1 MFRSIKTAFLGLV
14 LIGTTSPVLADGYP
28 NIGRA
33 ATPKEISAWDID
45 VRPDFKGLPKGS
57 GSVSRGQEVW
67 ESRCASCHGTFG
79 ESNEVFTPL
88 IGGTTAEDIKNG
100 RVAALASGKQPQKT
114 TIMKVPTLSTL
125 WDYIHRAMPWTA
137 PKSLSN
143 DDVFAVLAYLLS
155 LAEIVPEDFTL
166 NDQNIV
172 DIQKKMPNRNGMS
185 TEHGMWDVR
194 GKPDVKSVACMHDC
208 KVDSKIRSSLPE
220 VAQNA
225 HGNLQQQ
232 NRLIGPVR
240 GIDTAAK
247 EKAGVNP
254 ASAADEHQPQQ
265 VAQSPSVQDIAKQRN
280 CLACHGLQNK
290 IVGPGFNEIAARYK
304 SDASAAAKLL
314 QKVKSGGSGNWGSTP
329 MPSQAGIPDSE
340 LQMLIKWI
348 LAGAK

>member
-1 MFRSIKTAFLGLV
+1 MSRFTNSLVISLALSVFSISV
-14 LIGTTSPVLADGYP
+14 MADDYP
-28 NIGRA
+28 GIGRS
-33 ATPKEISAWDID
+33 ATDKEISAWDID

-57 GSVSRGQEVW
+57 GSVNRGQDIW

-100 RVAALASGKQPQKT
+100 RVAALANGKQPQKT

-125 WDYIHRAMPWTA
+125 WDYIHRAMPWNE

-185 TEHGMWDVR
+185 NEHGMWDVR

-220 VAQNA
+220 VAQSA
-225 HGNLQQQ
+225 HGNLQMQ

-240 GIDTAAK
+240 GIDTATK
-247 EKAGVNP
+247 EKGGVMSVP
-254 ASAADEHQPQQ
+254 GTDEHQSQKVTQ
-265 VAQSPSVQDIAKQRN
+265 EPSVLDIAKQRN
-280 CLACHGLQNK
+280 CLACHGVQSK
-290 IVGPGFNEIAARYK
+290 IVGPGFNEIASRYK
-304 SDASAAAKLL
+304 SDTSAAAKLL
-314 QKVKSGGSGNWGSTP
+314 QKVKSGGSGKWGSTP